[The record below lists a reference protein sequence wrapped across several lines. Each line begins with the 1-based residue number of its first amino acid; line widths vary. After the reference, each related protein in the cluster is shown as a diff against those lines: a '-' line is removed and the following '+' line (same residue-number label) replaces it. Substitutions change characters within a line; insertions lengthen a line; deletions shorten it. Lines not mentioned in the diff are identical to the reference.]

1 MNLIFATANPHKLKE
16 FKLISESLAPQE
28 QFRFYA
34 FGELFE
40 HFGIEENG
48 QDFAQNAFI
57 KAQAIHQAILQA
69 FERATAHPTAE
80 SKHLLSLFDK
90 PYGIIAEDS
99 GLCVEALGY
108 EPGIYSARYAQYKHD
123 QDISHNSS
131 DKDNLQCVIDSLS
144 KLGLAE
150 SPGYFIAHIVLLEC
164 NALDSDMG
172 VQVRKKYFER
182 HFEGV
187 LQGRVITSPRGDDG
201 FGYDPIFIPN
211 EQNGRGLTLAQ
222 FSIEEKNLISHRNKA
237 MYQCMSY
244 LIESNKAQS

>member
-16 FKLISESLAPQE
+16 FKLISKSLALQE
-28 QFRFYA
+28 QFGFYA

-40 HFGIEENG
+40 HFEIEENG
-48 QDFAQNAFI
+48 QDFAQNALI

-69 FERATAHPTAE
+69 FERATAYPTPE
-80 SKHLLSLFDK
+80 SKHLLSLFAK

-99 GLCVEALGY
+99 GLCVEALGN
-108 EPGIYSARYAQYKHD
+108 EPGIYSARYAPYKHD

-144 KLGLAE
+144 ELGLTE
-150 SPGYFIAHIVLLEC
+150 SPGCFIAHIALLEC
-164 NALDSDMG
+164 NALDSG
-172 VQVRKKYFER
+172 VSTQVRKKYFER

-201 FGYDPIFIPN
+201 FGYDPIFIPD
-211 EQNGRGLTLAQ
+211 EQNPLALTLAQ
-222 FSIEEKNLISHRNKA
+222 FSVEEKNLISHRNKA
-237 MYQCMSY
+237 MNQCMRY
-244 LIESNKAQS
+244 LIGSSK